1 MQIRRTSFTV
11 EALQPPCPFAHED
24 QPCLHRHGHYTR
36 YAQPEGSGKT
46 RIQRFLCKF
55 TGKTV
60 SVLPDALLPYRS
72 INVPDV
78 QEYFDR
84 LASSTHVQAPS
95 PQSETIRD
103 YLDRVWKRFS
113 ATDRATSL
121 TDFFGQRLPRT
132 ASPQA
137 LWSAMRHAAGNL
149 SQILLELASQG
160 KSLLGDYRCLTPT

>member
-1 MQIRRTSFTV
+1 MQIRRSSFPV
-11 EALQPPCPFAHED
+11 EAPHPPCPFDHED
-24 QPCLHRHGHYTR
+24 QPCLHRHGHYER

-60 SVLPDALLPYRS
+60 SVLPDTLLPYRS

-78 QEYFDR
+78 QEHFDQ
-84 LASSTHVQAPS
+84 LAASTPKQAS
-95 PQSETIRD
+95 PAQSETVRD
-103 YLDRVWKRFS
+103 HLDRTWKRFS

-137 LWSAMRHAAGNL
+137 LWNAMRHAAGNL

-160 KSLLGDYRCLTPT
+160 KSLLGDYRCLTPS